1 MKTKLF
7 KNSKKIAIILF
18 AVFNI
23 AGIIACGN
31 SDITG
36 SGEISSS
43 ADGGKKGIN
52 TSLPTWGKGYKPDL
66 SGPEP
71 AFYHVIRYTAS
82 GSSKLDK
89 ATMNYISRTDNL
101 QVYVEKGYNY
111 NSANVNQVVQKFED
125 NYRQMINIY
134 GAHTDMDKNGRIK
147 LFFVKINEN
156 SNSDVLATGYFYPN
170 DLIYGSGNNGE
181 ILYMDINLLNSK
193 PNEIA
198 GTVLHEFQHLIN
210 FNVNFL
216 RKGKEMS
223 LWLDEC
229 LSESTSI
236 LFDSSV
242 VQSRI
247 KEFNQIDY
255 YCFYTWY
262 LPYPYQNYFVN
273 YPSASMF
280 MNWLYIKNGR
290 NSNIF
295 KRIASSTQNEDYN
308 KVLYTV
314 SGYSSWGN
322 LLKDW
327 INGVRIGTV
336 SGASIRTR
344 SYSTLLYPGAVIYD
358 GSQVRVNDSKE
369 LSSNPG
375 YITVRGNSTLTLGRS
390 ILNNNNSN
398 NNENNNDEEEI
409 ILQEIKNIEEMQ
421 NNNSE
426 TKYIDLSFDRNGKI
440 RKY

>member
-1 MKTKLF
+1 MKKLKKLF
-7 KNSKKIAIILF
+7 ASLSILF
-18 AVFNI
+18 CFIFVNSCGVDVLDALDENSYYVMRYSVSGDPNFYRVSTENI
-23 AGIIACGN
+23 
-31 SDITG
+31 
-36 SGEISSS
+36 
-43 ADGGKKGIN
+43 GK
-52 TSLPTWGKGYKPDL
+52 
-66 SGPEP
+66 
-71 AFYHVIRYTAS
+71 TA
-82 GSSKLDK
+82 
-89 ATMNYISRTDNL
+89 NL

-111 NSANVNQVVQKFED
+111 NKANITKVATKFE
-125 NYRQMINIY
+125 NHYRDMINIY
-134 GAHTDMDKNGRIK
+134 GNHTDMDNNGKIK
-147 LFFVKINEN
+147 LLFVDINGN
-156 SNSDVLATGYFYPN
+156 NRSSSVVMGYFYPG
-170 DLIYGSGNNGE
+170 DLIYGNLNNGE

-193 PNEIA
+193 PDEIA

-210 FNVNFL
+210 FNVNYL

-229 LSESTSI
+229 LAESTAV
-236 LFDSSV
+236 LFDESTIK
-242 VQSRI
+242 SRNE
-247 KEFNQIDY
+247 EFNKIDY
-255 YCFYTWY
+255 YCFYTWK
-262 LPYPYQNYFVN
+262 LPIPSYGFVN
-273 YPSASMF
+273 YPSASVF
-280 MNWLYIKNGR
+280 MHWLYIKNGR

-375 YITVRGNSTLTLGRS
+375 YITVRGDSALTLERS
-390 ILNNNNSN
+390 ILNNNSTNNS
-398 NNENNNDEEEI
+398 ENNNDEEEI
-409 ILQEIKNIEEMQ
+409 ILQEVKNREEMQ

>member
-43 ADGGKKGIN
+43 ADGGKKGLN

-181 ILYMDINLLNSK
+181 ILYMDINLLNSY
-193 PNEIA
+193 PQDIA
-198 GTVLHEFQHLIN
+198 ATVLHEFQHLIN
-210 FNVNFL
+210 FNVNYIK
-216 RKGKEMS
+216 KGKRMS
-223 LWLDEC
+223 LWLDES
-229 LSESTSI
+229 LAESTTV
-236 LFDSSV
+236 LFDSETARA
-242 VQSRI
+242 RI
-247 KEFNQIDY
+247 QEFNQINY
-255 YCFYTWY
+255 YCFYTWN
-262 LPYPYQNYFVN
+262 LPTYSYGFVN
-273 YPSASMF
+273 YPSASVF
-280 MNWLYIKNGR
+280 MNWLYVKNGR
-290 NSNIF
+290 NSDIF
-295 KRIASSTQNEDYN
+295 KKIASSSQTQDYN
-308 KVLYTV
+308 KVLYAV
-314 SGYSSWGN
+314 SGNNWGN

-327 INGVRIGTV
+327 INGVRNGQVGGATV
-336 SGASIRTR
+336 RVR
-344 SYSTLLYPGAVIYD
+344 SSATLYPGAVVWD
-358 GSQVRVNDSKE
+358 GSQVRVNSSTE
-369 LSSNPG
+369 LDNPSSAA
-375 YITVRGNSTLTLGRS
+375 IRISTKSSSVMGRS
-390 ILNNNNSN
+390 MLNSD
-398 NNENNNDEEEI
+398 ENDDEEV
-409 ILQEIKNIEEMQ
+409 ILQ
-421 NNNSE
+421 NNG
-426 TKYIDLSFDRNGKI
+426 KPRYIDLALDIDGKI

>member
-1 MKTKLF
+1 MKKLKKLF
-7 KNSKKIAIILF
+7 ASLSILF
-18 AVFNI
+18 CFIFLNS
-23 AGIIACGN
+23 CGVDILEPLGEN
-31 SDITG
+31 S
-36 SGEISSS
+36 
-43 ADGGKKGIN
+43 
-52 TSLPTWGKGYKPDL
+52 Y
-66 SGPEP
+66 
-71 AFYHVIRYTAS
+71 YVIRYSSGNPKTGVAS
-82 GSSKLDK
+82 
-89 ATMNYISRTDNL
+89 TEYIGKTDNL
-101 QVYVEKGYNY
+101 LVYVESGYSYSLQNIL
-111 NSANVNQVVQKFED
+111 VVAQKFE
-125 NYRQMINIY
+125 NYYRSMINIY
-134 GAHTDMDKNGRIK
+134 GNHTDMDNNGKIK
-147 LFFVKINEN
+147 LLFVNINGN
-156 SNSDVLATGYFYPN
+156 SIGNIMVRGYFLPS

-210 FNVNFL
+210 FNVNYL

-280 MNWLYIKNGR
+280 MYWLYIKNGR

-421 NNNSE
+421 NNNRE
-426 TKYIDLSFDRNGKI
+426 TKYIDLTLDRNGKI